1 MKGKFILFISMV
13 LWISSVSYAQE
24 GADIVVENIQICT
37 SVEDRV
43 PVGADTMFSTDV
55 EQLYC
60 FTRLKCSQDV
70 NTVAH
75 VWTFN
80 DREMARVELTT
91 RAKTWR
97 TWSSKRILPAWKGKW
112 RVDVVSADGDV
123 LASKDFEIK

>member
-1 MKGKFILFISMV
+1 MKGKFILFISMF
-13 LWISSVSYAQE
+13 LCISSISYAQE
-24 GADIVVENIQICT
+24 GAEIIVEDIQICT

-43 PVGADTMFSTDV
+43 PVGVDTMFSSDI
-55 EQLYC
+55 EKLYC
-60 FTRLKCSQDV
+60 FTRLKCGQDV

-75 VWTFN
+75 VWTYN
-80 DREMARVELTT
+80 DKEMARVELTT

-112 RVDVVSADGDV
+112 RVDVVSPDGDV